1 MAERN
6 KVKKAVFLLAPIA
19 LVLFLYGT
27 SPAQD
32 EAKTTQPKKSET
44 VSDSVVALPKK
55 SPFGALLRSIAF
67 PGGGQFYNRKVLKGS
82 VIFAAESGFIIA
94 AAIEWQHRDQHLKNF
109 RELPLGSADQA
120 GEFESY
126 QFYRDM
132 RNTHLWCAA
141 GVIFLS
147 MLDAYVDAHLFN
159 FEREKM
165 KDVEVSLLPQ
175 IKQEKVGVILSIN
188 F

>member
-1 MAERN
+1 M
-6 KVKKAVFLLAPIA
+6 KKATFLLVFLGLT
-19 LVLFLYGT
+19 LFL
-27 SPAQD
+27 SCFCQAQD
-32 EAKTTQPKKSET
+32 EIKTIQPKKLEV
-44 VSDSVVALPKK
+44 VSDSIVALPKK
-55 SPFGALLRSIAF
+55 SPFGALLRSVAF

-94 AAIEWQHRDQHLKNF
+94 AAIEWQRRDQHLKNF
-109 RELPLGSADQA
+109 RELPLGSADKA
-120 GEFESY
+120 EEFESY
-126 QFYRDM
+126 QFYQDM

-141 GVIFLS
+141 GIVFLS

-165 KDVEVSLLPQ
+165 KDVEVGLLPQ
-175 IKQEKVGVILSIN
+175 IEQEKVGIILSIN